1 MKNMKNMILTV
12 IKKPVPFVAFVWD
25 GKEETL
31 ELLKRNLTDYD
42 FNKIGIESNRLYAK
56 YFGLFKDI
64 YDLNIS
70 IGDVILKDMHTGMTQ
85 IIKKETFEQEYVKIK
100 EPEKTDEKMKNNDDV
115 TESDL

>member
-1 MKNMKNMILTV
+1 MNRKMILTV

-31 ELLKRNLTDYD
+31 ELLKKNLTDYD
-42 FNKIGIESNRLYAK
+42 FDKVGIESNRLYAK

-70 IGDVILKDMHTGMTQ
+70 VGDVILKDMHTGMTQ
-85 IIKKETFEQEYVKIK
+85 IVKKETFEQEYVKIK
-100 EPEKTDEKMKNNDDV
+100 EPDETDKRMTNNDDI
-115 TESDL
+115 EKSDL